1 VPLGSSGW
9 REVYAAG
16 SVPDIIAQRV
26 SAPSA
31 LYAFVIAAL
40 VVGLVGTPL
49 AIRLARRLNVV
60 DKPGGRRIHNQ
71 PVPLLGGLGIML
83 GIVVAVFPN
92 LPFTHSDYAAILVG
106 AVLISLLGAID
117 DGLGAVNPG
126 GGGISPP
133 LKFLGQAACAVIPV
147 SQGVTIDHFTLP
159 LIDPVSLGWVQYPIT
174 VVFIVA
180 VANIVNFADGM
191 DGLAAGL
198 CLISAG
204 TFCMLAL
211 SLDRFAAATLAA
223 AVAGACLGFLPWNF
237 HPAKVFMG
245 DAGSLPLGFLLA
257 SMSVTGVMKTAAA
270 LALVFPLIVLL
281 VPILDTSFVILKR
294 LKYKQAVTGA
304 DRNHLHHRML
314 TVGYSQRQAALFL
327 YGWCLVLAAFALAV
341 RFLHYKHQNGDI
353 DLAGTIA
360 LSVFALVA
368 LAVSAFVVYELEI
381 LKYRHLRMIGIAR
394 NTEAED
400 GVPLVTVRRRRR
412 EGVIG

>member
-1 VPLGSSGW
+1 M
-9 REVYAAG
+9 YAAL

-49 AIRLARRLNVV
+49 AIRAARRFGIV
-60 DKPGGRRIHNQ
+60 DRPGGRRIHAK
-71 PVPLLGGLGIML
+71 PVPLLGGLAIML
-83 GIVVAVFPN
+83 GIVVAVILN
-92 LPFTHSDYAAILVG
+92 LPFTRDDYGAIVIGAIL
-106 AVLISLLGAID
+106 ISA
-117 DGLGAVNPG
+117 LGAVDDAIG
-126 GGGISPP
+126 VSPP
-133 LKFLGQAACAVIPV
+133 LKFIGQAGCAIIPV

-159 LIDPVSLGWVQYPIT
+159 FIDPVSLGWIQYPVT
-174 VVFIVA
+174 VAFIVA

-204 TFCMLAL
+204 TFCILAL

-223 AVAGACLGFLPWNF
+223 AVCGACLGFLPWNF
-237 HPAKVFMG
+237 HPAKIFMG

-257 SMSVTGVMKTAAA
+257 SMSITGVMKTAAA

-294 LKYKQAVTGA
+294 LKYGQSVTAA

-314 TVGYSQRQAALFL
+314 RVGYSQRQAALVL
-327 YGWCLVLAAFALAV
+327 DGWCLVLAAFALAV
-341 RFLHYKHQNGDI
+341 RFLHYKDPQGAVDWGQT
-353 DLAGTIA
+353 LA
-360 LSVFALVA
+360 LSGFALVA
-368 LAVSAFVVYELEI
+368 LTASAFVVYELEI
-381 LKYRHLRMIGIAR
+381 IKYRHLRMIGIAR
-394 NTEAED
+394 NADPED
-400 GVPLVTVRRRRR
+400 DVPLVAERRRRR
-412 EGVIG
+412 EGVAG

>member
-1 VPLGSSGW
+1 
-9 REVYAAG
+9 
-16 SVPDIIAQRV
+16 VPDIIAQRV

-60 DKPGGRRIHNQ
+60 DKPGGRRIHDQ

-83 GIVVAVFPN
+83 GIVVAVAPN
-92 LPFTHSDYAAILVG
+92 LPFTHDDYAAILVG
-106 AVLISLLGAID
+106 AVLISALGAID
-117 DGLGAVNPG
+117 DYAD
-126 GGGISPP
+126 GISPP
-133 LKFLGQAACAVIPV
+133 LKFLGQAGCAVIPV
-147 SQGVTIDHFTLP
+147 SQGVTIDHVTLP
-159 LIDPVSLGWVQYPIT
+159 FIDPVSLGWVQYPIT
-174 VVFIVA
+174 IVFIVA

-198 CLISAG
+198 CLISAA
-204 TFCMLAL
+204 TFCALAL
-211 SLDRFAAATLAA
+211 SLDRYAAATLAA

-237 HPAKVFMG
+237 HPAKIFMG

-257 SMSVTGVMKTAAA
+257 SMSITGVMKTAAA

-294 LKYKQAVTGA
+294 LKYKQSVTVA

-314 TVGYSQRQAALFL
+314 RVGYSQRQAAFVL
-327 YGWCLVLAAFALAV
+327 YGWCVVLAAFALAV
-341 RFLHYKHQNGDI
+341 RFLHYKHRDGTI
-353 DLAGTIA
+353 DLTGTLA
-360 LSVFALVA
+360 LSAFALVA
-368 LAVSAFVVYELEI
+368 LSVSAFVVYELEI
-381 LKYRHLRMIGIAR
+381 IKYRHLRMLGIAR

-400 GVPLVTVRRRRR
+400 DVPLVTVRRRRR

>member
-1 VPLGSSGW
+1 M
-9 REVYAAG
+9 YAAL

-49 AIRLARRLNVV
+49 AIRAARRFGIV
-60 DKPGGRRIHNQ
+60 DRPGGRRIHAK
-71 PVPLLGGLGIML
+71 PVPLLGGLAIML
-83 GIVVAVFPN
+83 GIVVAVILN
-92 LPFTHSDYAAILVG
+92 LPFTRDDYGAIVIGAIL
-106 AVLISLLGAID
+106 ISA
-117 DGLGAVNPG
+117 LGAVDDAIG
-126 GGGISPP
+126 VSPP
-133 LKFLGQAACAVIPV
+133 LKFIGQAGCAIIPV

-159 LIDPVSLGWVQYPIT
+159 FIDPVSLGWIQYPVT

-204 TFCMLAL
+204 TFCILAL

-223 AVAGACLGFLPWNF
+223 AVCGACLGFLPWNF
-237 HPAKVFMG
+237 HPAKIFMG

-257 SMSVTGVMKTAAA
+257 SMSITGVMKTAAA

-294 LKYKQAVTGA
+294 LKYGQSVTAA

-314 TVGYSQRQAALFL
+314 RVGYSQRQAALVL

-341 RFLHYKHQNGDI
+341 RFLHYKDPQGAVDW
-353 DLAGTIA
+353 GQTVA
-360 LSVFALVA
+360 LSGFALVA
-368 LAVSAFVVYELEI
+368 LTASAFVVYELEI
-381 LKYRHLRMIGIAR
+381 IKYRHLRMIGIAR
-394 NTEAED
+394 NADPED
-400 GVPLVTVRRRRR
+400 DVPLVAERRRRR
-412 EGVIG
+412 EGVAG

>member
-1 VPLGSSGW
+1 
-9 REVYAAG
+9 
-16 SVPDIIAQRV
+16 VPDIIAQRV

-49 AIRLARRLNVV
+49 AIRLARRLGVV
-60 DKPGGRRIHNQ
+60 DRPGGRRIHDH
-71 PVPLLGGLGIML
+71 PVPLLGGIAIMA
-83 GIVVAVFPN
+83 GVAVAAALN
-92 LPFTHSDYAAILVG
+92 LPFTNNDYGAILIG
-106 AVLISLLGAID
+106 AILISA
-117 DGLGAVNPG
+117 LGAVDD
-126 GGGISPP
+126 GIGVSPP
-133 LKFLGQAACAVIPV
+133 LKFLGQAGCAIIPV

-159 LIDPVSLGWVQYPIT
+159 FIDPVSLGAIQYPIT

-191 DGLAAGL
+191 DGLACGL

-204 TFCMLAL
+204 TFCILAL

-223 AVAGACLGFLPWNF
+223 AVCGACLGFLPWNF
-237 HPAKVFMG
+237 HPARVFMG

-257 SMSVTGVMKTAAA
+257 SMSITGVMKTAAA

-294 LKYKQAVTGA
+294 LKYGQSVTAA

-314 TVGYSQRQAALFL
+314 RVGYSQRQAALVL

-341 RFLHYKHQNGDI
+341 RFLHYKRPGGSLDVAQA
-353 DLAGTIA
+353 LA
-360 LSVFALVA
+360 LSGFALVA
-368 LAVSAFVVYELEI
+368 LAASAFVVYELEI
-381 LKYRHLRMIGIAR
+381 IKYRHLRMIGIAR
-394 NTEAED
+394 NAEPED
-400 GVPLVTVRRRRR
+400 DVPLVAERRRRR

>member
-1 VPLGSSGW
+1 
-9 REVYAAG
+9 
-16 SVPDIIAQRV
+16 
-26 SAPSA
+26 
-31 LYAFVIAAL
+31 
-40 VVGLVGTPL
+40 
-49 AIRLARRLNVV
+49 
-60 DKPGGRRIHNQ
+60 
-71 PVPLLGGLGIML
+71 
-83 GIVVAVFPN
+83 
-92 LPFTHSDYAAILVG
+92 
-106 AVLISLLGAID
+106 
-117 DGLGAVNPG
+117 
-126 GGGISPP
+126 
-133 LKFLGQAACAVIPV
+133 
-147 SQGVTIDHFTLP
+147 
-159 LIDPVSLGWVQYPIT
+159 
-174 VVFIVA
+174 
-180 VANIVNFADGM
+180 M

-400 GVPLVTVRRRRR
+400 DVPLVTVRRRRR

>member
-1 VPLGSSGW
+1 
-9 REVYAAG
+9 VYAAL

-49 AIRLARRLNVV
+49 AIRAARRFGIV
-60 DKPGGRRIHNQ
+60 DRPGGRRIHAK
-71 PVPLLGGLGIML
+71 PVPLLGGLAIML
-83 GIVVAVFPN
+83 GIVVAVILN
-92 LPFTHSDYAAILVG
+92 LPFTRDDYGAIVIGAIL
-106 AVLISLLGAID
+106 ISA
-117 DGLGAVNPG
+117 LGAVDDAIG
-126 GGGISPP
+126 VSPP
-133 LKFLGQAACAVIPV
+133 LKFIGQAGCAIIPV

-159 LIDPVSLGWVQYPIT
+159 FIDPVSLGWIQYPVT
-174 VVFIVA
+174 VAFIVA

-198 CLISAG
+198 CLISAA
-204 TFCMLAL
+204 TFCILAL

-223 AVAGACLGFLPWNF
+223 AVCGACLGFLPWNF
-237 HPAKVFMG
+237 HPAKIFMG

-257 SMSVTGVMKTAAA
+257 SMSITGVMKTAAA

-294 LKYKQAVTGA
+294 LKYGQSVTAA

-314 TVGYSQRQAALFL
+314 RVGYSQRQAALVL

-341 RFLHYKHQNGDI
+341 RFLHYKDPEGAVDWGQT
-353 DLAGTIA
+353 LA
-360 LSVFALVA
+360 LSGFALVA
-368 LAVSAFVVYELEI
+368 LAASAFVVYELEI
-381 LKYRHLRMIGIAR
+381 IKYRHLRMIGIAR
-394 NTEAED
+394 NADPED
-400 GVPLVTVRRRRR
+400 DVPLVAERRRRR
-412 EGVIG
+412 EGVAG

>member
-1 VPLGSSGW
+1 
-9 REVYAAG
+9 
-16 SVPDIIAQRV
+16 VPDIIAQRV

-40 VVGLVGTPL
+40 VVALVGTPL
-49 AIRLARRLNVV
+49 AIRLARRLKVV
-60 DKPGGRRIHNQ
+60 DKPGGRRIHDQ

-83 GIVVAVFPN
+83 GIVVAVALN
-92 LPFTHSDYAAILVG
+92 LPFTHDDYAAILIG
-106 AVLISLLGAID
+106 AVLISALGAID
-117 DGLGAVNPG
+117 DYLGAMDIG
-126 GGGISPP
+126 MSPP
-133 LKFLGQAACAVIPV
+133 LKFAGQAACAVIPV

-159 LIDPVSLGWVQYPIT
+159 FIDPVSLGAIQYPIT
-174 VVFIVA
+174 IVFIVA

-223 AVAGACLGFLPWNF
+223 AVCGACLGFLPWNF
-237 HPAKVFMG
+237 HPAKIFMG

-257 SMSVTGVMKTAAA
+257 SMSITGVMKTAAA

-294 LKYKQAVTGA
+294 LKYKQSVTAA

-314 TVGYSQRQAALFL
+314 RVGYSQRQAAFVL

-341 RFLHYKHQNGDI
+341 RVLHYKQPNGDI
-353 DLAGTIA
+353 DVGGTLA
-360 LSVFALVA
+360 LSAFAIVA
-368 LAVSAFVVYELEI
+368 LSASAFVVYELEI

-394 NTEAED
+394 NAEPED
-400 GVPLVTVRRRRR
+400 DVPLVTERRRRR
-412 EGVIG
+412 EGAIT

>member
-1 VPLGSSGW
+1 
-9 REVYAAG
+9 
-16 SVPDIIAQRV
+16 VPDIIAQRV

-49 AIRLARRLNVV
+49 AIRLARRLKVV
-60 DKPGGRRIHNQ
+60 DRPGGRRIHDQ

-83 GIVVAVFPN
+83 GIVVAVALN
-92 LPFTHSDYAAILVG
+92 LPFTHDDYAAILVG

-117 DGLGAVNPG
+117 DGLGAVNPDG
-126 GGGISPP
+126 AGISPP

-159 LIDPVSLGWVQYPIT
+159 FIDPVSLGAIQYPIT

-204 TFCMLAL
+204 TFCVLAL

-223 AVAGACLGFLPWNF
+223 AVCGACLGFLPWNF

-257 SMSVTGVMKTAAA
+257 SMSITGVMKTAAA

-294 LKYKQAVTGA
+294 LKYKQSVTAA

-314 TVGYSQRQAALFL
+314 RVGYSQRQAALFL

-341 RFLHYKHQNGDI
+341 RFLHYKHRDGSI
-353 DLAGTIA
+353 DVSGTLA
-360 LSVFALVA
+360 LSAFALVA
-368 LAVSAFVVYELEI
+368 LSASVFVVYELEI
-381 LKYRHLRMIGIAR
+381 IKYRHLRMLGIAR
-394 NTEAED
+394 NADPED
-400 GVPLVTVRRRRR
+400 DVPLVTERRRRR

>member
-1 VPLGSSGW
+1 
-9 REVYAAG
+9 VYAAL

-49 AIRLARRLNVV
+49 AIRAARRFGIV
-60 DKPGGRRIHNQ
+60 DRPGGRRIHAK
-71 PVPLLGGLGIML
+71 PVPLLGGLAIML
-83 GIVVAVFPN
+83 GIVVAVILN
-92 LPFTHSDYAAILVG
+92 LPFTRDDYGAIVIGAIL
-106 AVLISLLGAID
+106 ISA
-117 DGLGAVNPG
+117 LGAVDDAIG
-126 GGGISPP
+126 VSPP
-133 LKFLGQAACAVIPV
+133 LKFIGQAGCAIIPV

-159 LIDPVSLGWVQYPIT
+159 FIDPVSLGWIQYPVT
-174 VVFIVA
+174 VAFIVA

-204 TFCMLAL
+204 TFCILAL

-223 AVAGACLGFLPWNF
+223 AVCGACLGFLPWNF
-237 HPAKVFMG
+237 HPAKIFMG

-257 SMSVTGVMKTAAA
+257 SMSITGVMKTAAA

-294 LKYKQAVTGA
+294 LKYGQSVTAA

-314 TVGYSQRQAALFL
+314 RVGYSQRQAALVL

-341 RFLHYKHQNGDI
+341 RFLHYKDPQGAVDW
-353 DLAGTIA
+353 GQTVA
-360 LSVFALVA
+360 LSGFALVA
-368 LAVSAFVVYELEI
+368 LTASAFVVYELEI
-381 LKYRHLRMIGIAR
+381 IKYRHLRMIGIAR
-394 NTEAED
+394 NADPED
-400 GVPLVTVRRRRR
+400 DVPLVAERRRRR
-412 EGVIG
+412 EGVAG

>member
-1 VPLGSSGW
+1 M
-9 REVYAAG
+9 YAAL

-49 AIRLARRLNVV
+49 AIWTARRLGIV
-60 DKPGGRRIHNQ
+60 DRPGGRRIHAQ
-71 PVPLLGGLGIML
+71 PVPLLGGVAIML
-83 GIVVAVFPN
+83 GIVVAVVLN
-92 LPFTHSDYAAILVG
+92 LPFTRDDYGAIVIGAILIC
-106 AVLISLLGAID
+106 A
-117 DGLGAVNPG
+117 LGAVDDAVG
-126 GGGISPP
+126 MAPP
-133 LKFLGQAACAVIPV
+133 LKFLGQAGCAIIPV

-159 LIDPVSLGWVQYPIT
+159 FIDPVSLGWIQYPLT
-174 VVFIVA
+174 VAFIVA

-204 TFCMLAL
+204 TFCILAL

-223 AVAGACLGFLPWNF
+223 AVCGACLGFLPWNF
-237 HPAKVFMG
+237 HPAKIFMG

-257 SMSVTGVMKTAAA
+257 SMSITGVMKTAAA

-294 LKYKQAVTGA
+294 LKYGQSVTAA

-314 TVGYSQRQAALFL
+314 RVGYSQRQAALVL

-341 RFLHYKHQNGDI
+341 RFLHYKDPEGAVDVGQT
-353 DLAGTIA
+353 LA
-360 LSVFALVA
+360 LSAFALVA
-368 LAVSAFVVYELEI
+368 LAASAFVVYELEI
-381 LKYRHLRMIGIAR
+381 IKYRHLRMIGIAR
-394 NTEAED
+394 NADPED
-400 GVPLVTVRRRRR
+400 DVPLVAERRRRR
-412 EGVIG
+412 EGVAG

>member
-1 VPLGSSGW
+1 
-9 REVYAAG
+9 
-16 SVPDIIAQRV
+16 VPDIIAQRV

-60 DKPGGRRIHNQ
+60 DKPGGRRIHDQ

-83 GIVVAVFPN
+83 GIVVAVALN
-92 LPFTHSDYAAILVG
+92 LPFTHDDYAAILVG
-106 AVLISLLGAID
+106 AVLISALGAID
-117 DGLGAVNPG
+117 DGLGVTGNG
-126 GGGISPP
+126 RGISPP

-159 LIDPVSLGWVQYPIT
+159 FIDPVSLGAIQYPIT
-174 VVFIVA
+174 IVFIVA

-223 AVAGACLGFLPWNF
+223 AVCGACLGFLPWNF
-237 HPAKVFMG
+237 HPAKIFMG

-257 SMSVTGVMKTAAA
+257 SMSITGVMKTAAA

-281 VPILDTSFVILKR
+281 VPIVDTSFVILKR
-294 LKYKQAVTGA
+294 LKYKQSVTAA

-314 TVGYSQRQAALFL
+314 RVGYSQRQAAFVL

-341 RFLHYKHQNGDI
+341 RFLHYKQQDGSI
-353 DLAGTIA
+353 DVTGTIA
-360 LSVFALVA
+360 LSAFALVA
-368 LAVSAFVVYELEI
+368 LSASAFVVYELEI
-381 LKYRHLRMIGIAR
+381 LKYRHLRMLGIAR
-394 NTEAED
+394 NADAED
-400 GVPLVTVRRRRR
+400 DVPLVTERRRRR
-412 EGVIG
+412 EGAIS

>member
-1 VPLGSSGW
+1 
-9 REVYAAG
+9 
-16 SVPDIIAQRV
+16 VPDIIAQRV

-49 AIRLARRLNVV
+49 AIRIARRLGVV
-60 DKPGGRRIHNQ
+60 DRPGGRRIHEQ
-71 PVPLLGGLGIML
+71 PVPLLGGIAIVAG
-83 GIVVAVFPN
+83 VVAAVALN
-92 LPFTHSDYAAILVG
+92 LPFTNSDYGAIL
-106 AVLISLLGAID
+106 IGAILIAA
-117 DGLGAVNPG
+117 LGAVDD
-126 GGGISPP
+126 GIGLSPP
-133 LKFLGQAACAVIPV
+133 LKFLGQAGCAIIPV

-159 LIDPVSLGWVQYPIT
+159 FIDPVSLGAIQYPVT

-204 TFCMLAL
+204 TFCVLAL

-223 AVAGACLGFLPWNF
+223 AVCGACLGFLPWNF
-237 HPAKVFMG
+237 HPARIFMG

-257 SMSVTGVMKTAAA
+257 SMSITGVMKTAAA

-294 LKYKQAVTGA
+294 LKYGQSVTAA

-314 TVGYSQRQAALFL
+314 RVGYSQRQAALVL

-341 RFLHYKHQNGDI
+341 RFLHYKRPSGSVDFGQ
-353 DLAGTIA
+353 TIA
-360 LSVFALVA
+360 LSAFALVA
-368 LAVSAFVVYELEI
+368 LAASAFVVYELEI
-381 LKYRHLRMIGIAR
+381 IKYRHLRMIGIAR
-394 NTEAED
+394 NADPED
-400 GVPLVTVRRRRR
+400 DVPLVAERRRRR